1 MSEAEYFTLADIPRS
16 VRKYIL
22 EDLESPNGNQP
33 VLVLVYSKMFSS
45 DSIDM
50 TAMAWLR
57 ENDVPVQTFQM
68 FPMTYI
74 VFYDMADVLMF
85 KLAVEYQD

>member
-1 MSEAEYFTLADIPRS
+1 MSETEYFTLADIPRS

-33 VLVLVYSKMFSS
+33 VLVLVYSMMFSA

-50 TAMAWLR
+50 KAMAWLR
-57 ENDVPVQTFQM
+57 VNDAPVQTFQL
-68 FPMTYI
+68 FPRSYI

>member
-1 MSEAEYFTLADIPRS
+1 MSTTEYFKLAELPRS

-45 DSIDM
+45 ESIDM
-50 TAMAWLR
+50 RAMAWLR
-57 ENDVPVQTFQM
+57 ENDAPAQTFQL
-68 FPMTYI
+68 FPRSYI

>member
-1 MSEAEYFTLADIPRS
+1 MSSSEYFKLADLPRS

-22 EDLESPNGNQP
+22 EDLESPNGGQP
-33 VLVLVYSKMFSS
+33 VMVLVYSMMFGSN
-45 DSIDM
+45 SIDIQ
-50 TAMAWLR
+50 AMSWLR
-57 ENDVPVQTFQM
+57 ETNAPVQTFQL
-68 FPMTYI
+68 FPRTYI

>member
-1 MSEAEYFTLADIPRS
+1 MSTTEYFKLADLPRS

-22 EDLESPNGNQP
+22 DDLESPNGNQP

-45 DSIDM
+45 ESIDM
-50 TAMAWLR
+50 RAMAWLR
-57 ENDVPVQTFQM
+57 ENDAPVQTFQL
-68 FPMTYI
+68 FPRSYV